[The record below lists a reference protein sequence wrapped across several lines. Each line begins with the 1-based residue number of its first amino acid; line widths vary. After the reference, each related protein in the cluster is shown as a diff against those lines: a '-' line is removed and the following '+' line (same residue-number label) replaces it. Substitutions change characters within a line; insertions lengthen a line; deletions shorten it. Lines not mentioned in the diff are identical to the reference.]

1 MAVIRALPLATL
13 LVPGLLACQAND
25 MPANE
30 ILPAPSP
37 GFFAYSGAGL
47 QGFEPVRTEEGVQHV
62 IYESPV
68 RGFVTAYLIEPA
80 SDSPLPAAIYLHPS
94 GSGSTTQIDEAR
106 RLAGQGYVVMLVDS
120 PKVRPDAWRISED
133 HAIPNHNR
141 DIYRQQ
147 VIDVRRG
154 IDLLAQQP
162 YVDATDLSI
171 IGKNLGGGFAGIL
184 SGVEDRVGTFVIQA
198 AIPELGK
205 FWPNMAHPT
214 ADAVREQVGQERLE
228 EYALETAVTDA
239 LNYVD
244 LRADKRVLYQWGEHD
259 DWLTPEQ
266 AHEMVTRTTG
276 EVTSIWY
283 DDGHDLMSPAVV
295 RDYVRWLTQDE

>member
-1 MAVIRALPLATL
+1 MAVIRSLPVAAL
-13 LVPGLLACQAND
+13 LVPGLLACQTND
-25 MPANE
+25 MPGNE
-30 ILPAPSP
+30 ILPAPFP
-37 GFFAYSGAGL
+37 EFFGYDGTGL
-47 QGFEPVRTEEGVQHV
+47 AGFERIRTEDNLQHV

-68 RGFVTAYLIEPA
+68 RGFVTAYIIEPQA
-80 SDSPLPAAIYLHPS
+80 NGPLPAAIYLHPS
-94 GSGSTTQIDEAR
+94 GGGRTTQLDEAR
-106 RLAGQGYVVMLVDS
+106 QLAAEGYVVMLIDS
-120 PKVRPDAWRISED
+120 PKVRPDAWLISED

-147 VIDVRRG
+147 IIDVRRG

-162 YVDATDLSI
+162 NVDASRISI

-184 SGVEDRVGTFVIQA
+184 SGVENRVGTFVIQA

-205 FWPNMAHPT
+205 FWPTMAHPV
-214 ADAVREQVGQERLE
+214 ADAEREQVGQERLE

-259 DWLTPEQ
+259 DWFTREQ
-266 AHEMVTRTTG
+266 ALEMVALTTG

-283 DDGHDLMSPAVV
+283 DEGHDLTSPDVV
-295 RDYVRWLTQDE
+295 RDYIRWLMQ

>member
-1 MAVIRALPLATL
+1 MAVIRALPVAAL
-13 LVPGLLACQAND
+13 LVPGLLACQTND

-30 ILPAPSP
+30 ILPAPYP
-37 GFFAYSGAGL
+37 DFFGYDGAGL
-47 QGFEPVRTEEGVQHV
+47 AGFERIRTEDDLQHL

-68 RGFVTAYLIEPA
+68 RGFVTAYIIEPGA
-80 SDSPLPAAIYLHPS
+80 NGRLPAAIYLHPS
-94 GSGSTTQIDEAR
+94 GGGRTTQLDEAR
-106 RLAGQGYVVMLVDS
+106 ELAAQGYVVMLIDS

-147 VIDVRRG
+147 IIDVRRG
-154 IDLLAQQP
+154 IDLLARQP
-162 YVDATDLSI
+162 NVDASRIGI

-184 SGVEDRVGTFVIQA
+184 SGVENRVGTFVIQA

-205 FWPNMAHPT
+205 FWPTMAHPV
-214 ADAVREQVGQERLE
+214 ADAEREQVGQERLE
-228 EYALETAVTDA
+228 EYAHETAVTDA

-259 DWLTPEQ
+259 DWFTREQ
-266 AHEMVTRTTG
+266 ALEMVARTTG

-283 DDGHDLMSPAVV
+283 DEGHDLTSPDVV
-295 RDYVRWLTQDE
+295 RDYVHWLMQQD